1 MKVITNTKL
10 ITRNNK
16 IGRILTLAAIA
27 VLGGGFYISLTKP
40 ELALWSYVALI
51 IGYFFSQVGIY
62 FVNRWGNSP
71 RPDEKIVKAL
81 KGLPGDYTLYNY
93 MLSVPHV
100 LVGPAGIW
108 ILEAFHQ
115 RGEIS
120 FDEQKNK
127 WKQSK
132 VNLFLKIFS
141 QEGLGKPEKI
151 VEDHEKDLNKILVDV
166 FGESHPQVNSVLVFT
181 EEKTIVDAPN
191 APIATL
197 SIDKL
202 KSFFRSTAK
211 ERSTPIE
218 QINQLKN
225 ALPSD

>member
-1 MKVITNTKL
+1 MKIITNTKL

-27 VLGGGFYISLTKP
+27 VLGGGFYISISKP
-40 ELALWSYVALI
+40 ELALWSYIALL
-51 IGYFFSQVGIY
+51 IGYVLSQVGIY

-71 RPDEKIVKAL
+71 RPDEKIVKAM

-93 MLSVPHV
+93 MISVPHV

-115 RGEIS
+115 RGEVTY
-120 FDEQKNK
+120 DDQRNR
-127 WKQSK
+127 WKQSH
-132 VNLFLKIFS
+132 VNLFLKLFS

-151 VEDHEKDLNKILVDV
+151 VESHKVDLENTLVKI
-166 FGESHPQVNSVLVFT
+166 FGDNPPPVHSVLVFT
-181 EEKTIVDAPN
+181 ESKTVVDAQN
-191 APIATL
+191 APIPTL

-202 KSFFRSTAK
+202 KDFFRRTAK
-211 ERSTPIE
+211 ENSISAE
-218 QINQLKN
+218 QMKQLKE
-225 ALPSD
+225 AFPSE